1 MTHHFMTVSLVTIPW
16 LKNKE
21 SIKLL
26 KKTIYKIKTD
36 MFMIRSAVTSSLT
49 SLEVEEESEDQLDDD
64 SSSQHSDMAMTESD
78 TLQELTANRTIER

>member
-1 MTHHFMTVSLVTIPW
+1 MTHHFMTVSLVMIPW

-26 KKTIYKIKTD
+26 KKTIDKIKTD
-36 MFMIRSAVTSSLT
+36 MFMIKSAVTSSLT
-49 SLEVEEESEDQLDDD
+49 SLEVEEENQLDDD

-78 TLQELTANRTIER
+78 TLQEPTANRTIER

>member
-21 SIKLL
+21 SMKLL
-26 KKTIYKIKTD
+26 KKTIDKIKTD

-78 TLQELTANRTIER
+78 TLQELTANRTIEC